1 MSFSELREVKLFID
15 TWNKVH
21 PSHQLEFWFPDM
33 FVDGE
38 WACTIVCN
46 EVMDKSYVM
55 EIVPFLYGIRC
66 HWFLG
71 TCNGDLAFFLQ

>member
-1 MSFSELREVKLFID
+1 MDFKHLREVKEFVN

-21 PSHQLEFWFPDM
+21 KNLQLEFWFPGM
-33 FVDGE
+33 YADGK
-38 WACTIVCN
+38 WGCTIVGN

-55 EIVPFLYGIRC
+55 EIVPFLYGLRC
-66 HWFLG
+66 SWFIG